1 MGWSSPRTD
10 LITKDGEEFGRIL
23 LEGQKEG
30 RDERPSTDHNEKRE
44 AGEHW
49 DLPELQDQ
57 DLQNWKG
64 GGINGRLL
72 FEGQEEGRDEGPQA
86 DHDEERQAG
95 NGGDLPVLR
104 DEDLQDRQVDLSNNQ
119 IRAAHFERSFFISAA
134 KLLSAAPMHRAG
146 LPLQTRPHRHRAS

>member
-44 AGEHW
+44 AGDHW
-49 DLPELQDQ
+49 DLPALRDQ

-72 FEGQEEGRDEGPQA
+72 FEGQEEGRDEGP
-86 DHDEERQAG
+86 
-95 NGGDLPVLR
+95 
-104 DEDLQDRQVDLSNNQ
+104 
-119 IRAAHFERSFFISAA
+119 
-134 KLLSAAPMHRAG
+134 
-146 LPLQTRPHRHRAS
+146 

>member
-44 AGEHW
+44 AGDHW
-49 DLPELQDQ
+49 DLPELRDQ

-64 GGINGRLL
+64 GGISMEGYCLKDKKKVEMKDPKPITMKNGKPATVGTCPFCGTKIYRI
-72 FEGQEEGRDEGPQA
+72 GK
-86 DHDEERQAG
+86 
-95 NGGDLPVLR
+95 
-104 DEDLQDRQVDLSNNQ
+104 S
-119 IRAAHFERSFFISAA
+119 
-134 KLLSAAPMHRAG
+134 
-146 LPLQTRPHRHRAS
+146 T